1 MAIGSA
7 IDMLLSDQLQT
18 TAARRYFIRALSTT
32 GLRRSR

>member
-7 IDMLLSDQLQT
+7 IDVPLSEQLQT
-18 TAARRYFIRALSTT
+18 TAARRYFIRAPSAT